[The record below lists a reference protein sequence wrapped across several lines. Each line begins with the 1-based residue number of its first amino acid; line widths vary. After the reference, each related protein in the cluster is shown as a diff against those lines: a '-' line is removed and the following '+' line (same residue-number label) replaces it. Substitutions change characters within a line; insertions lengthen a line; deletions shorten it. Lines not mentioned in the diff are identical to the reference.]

1 MPTAFRTGGIPLG
14 GFTIWGRNIM
24 SSGGSPFDFSKYTG
38 SSSPKVTDDSPSSSS
53 FTAESNIALSTEI
66 SFGDEAFTHGSR
78 ASSAR
83 LASAPVQWLFLG
95 TAIAAVAIFITALF
109 GGNPA
114 AAISAWV
121 LGGPVAIA
129 FLAFFTMRDTRART
143 FVLYSAS
150 ELVPWLYGGTLL
162 VSSIAV
168 VMSALRIA
176 DWVGRL

>member
-1 MPTAFRTGGIPLG
+1 
-14 GFTIWGRNIM
+14 M

-38 SSSPKVTDDSPSSSS
+38 SSSPKVSDDSPSSSS
-53 FTAESNIALSTEI
+53 FAAESNLALGTEI
-66 SFGDEAFTHGSR
+66 SFGDGAFTHDLR
-78 ASSAR
+78 ASSAQP
-83 LASAPVQWLFLG
+83 ASAPVQWLFLG
-95 TAIAAVAIFITALF
+95 TAIAAIAIVITALF

-114 AAISAWV
+114 AAISAWI

-150 ELVPWLYGGTLL
+150 ELVAWLYGGTLL